1 MLGALGTVVLPVAL
15 VALVGALVGRFL
27 RVDQTAVARLSLYAL
42 TPALALD
49 TLLHTQ
55 VAAGDALRVV
65 GAYLGT
71 VAVMAVIAR
80 GVAAPYKALTRRS
93 VMAAVCI
100 GNNGNFGLPISL
112 FALGQAGFEYSL
124 LVFLASLVVTFTL
137 GPSLYGG
144 GAGARATLRSVL
156 RLPAVWCVV
165 LALAL
170 RSLNLALPTG
180 LDRGVHLLSQATLP
194 MVLLSLGLQIGM
206 GGAPRLTAPVWSA
219 TALRLLAGPVVALA
233 VAWGLGARGVQLQA
247 LVLSAAMPTA
257 VNAFLLAREY
267 AADVETV
274 AATVVTTTLAS
285 LLLIALLVPLLPH
298 LP

>member
-1 MLGALGTVVLPVAL
+1 MLSALGTVVLPVAL

-55 VAAGDALRVV
+55 VAAGDAARVI

-71 VAVMAVIAR
+71 VAVMALIAR
-80 GVAAPYKALTRRS
+80 LVARPYPARTRRS

-137 GPSLYGG
+137 GPSLYGS
-144 GAGARATLRSVL
+144 GAGPLATLRSVL
-156 RLPAVWCVV
+156 RLPAVWCVG
-165 LALAL
+165 LALVLRAL
-170 RSLNLALPTG
+170 HLSLPGG
-180 LDRGVHLLSQATLP
+180 LDRGVHLLAQATLP

-206 GGAPRLTAPVWSA
+206 GGAPRLTGPVWAA
-219 TALRLLAGPVVALA
+219 TGLRLLAGPLVALA
-233 VAWGLGARGVQLQA
+233 VSWLLGARGVQLQA

-274 AATVVTTTLAS
+274 AGAVVASTLAS
-285 LLLIALLVPLLPH
+285 LLVIALLVPLLPG